1 MRSLGIGLAIVL
13 ILTGTAPTS
22 AFAAAPPAV
31 SKEARTKGMAA
42 APGLVTAAG
51 LDCNVADARF
61 IGESP
66 PDPKTKAK
74 TSVYELA
81 CTGNEGV
88 ILQQIGAATPTSYT
102 CEQTNEPG
110 PGGKP
115 NATAC
120 ILPGNSDPK
129 AGLLP
134 YVAKSG
140 VTCTPDRIRAL
151 GQSPTQVLFELA
163 CKEDNGGFILQ
174 VSSPPR
180 LDKPISASPC
190 LALPESGNVSCTL
203 TPRAKQLAVVD
214 KLVAASGKTCAI
226 KEGGRRYIGATQKG
240 QTLYEVACSDGKG
253 YILEQ
258 TANSAAAP
266 VAVDCAQADALAG
279 GCTLTDARE
288 AKTEQA
294 GLYTQLVK
302 KAGYNCDVAG
312 YAALPGQASAPTTE
326 VVEVKC
332 SNRPDGA
339 VAMFPSSGAAG
350 TVYDC
355 AHSEIAGY
363 RCSLTK
369 PAQAYPSLTK
379 DLQTL
384 GKTSCKVSDARTVG
398 ITADKHAYV
407 EVGCSDGL
415 QGYMIE
421 YTQAPLTP
429 KSTIICTEAKG
440 IAGGC
445 TLAGNTKKS

>member
-1 MRSLGIGLAIVL
+1 MRSFGIGLAIALVL
-13 ILTGTAPTS
+13 VAAAPTG
-22 AFAAAPPAV
+22 AFAAAPAAV
-31 SKEARTKGMAA
+31 SKDSRAKGMAA
-42 APGLVTAAG
+42 APGLVAAAG

-88 ILQQIGAATPTSYT
+88 IVQQIGAATPTTYT
-102 CEQTNEPG
+102 CEQTNEPR
-110 PGGKP
+110 PDGKP
-115 NATAC
+115 NQTSC

-134 YVAKSG
+134 YIAKSG
-140 VTCTPDRIRAL
+140 VTCTPDRIRTL
-151 GQSPTQVLFELA
+151 GQSPTQALFELS
-163 CKEDNGGFILQ
+163 CTQDNGGFILQ
-174 VSSPPR
+174 ISSPPR

-190 LALPESGNVSCTL
+190 LALPENGNVSCTL

-214 KLVAASGKTCAI
+214 KLVAASGKSCAI
-226 KEGGRRYIGATQKG
+226 KDDGRRYIGATQSG

-258 TANSAAAP
+258 AATGAP
-266 VAVDCAQADALAG
+266 TAVDCAQADALAG
-279 GCTLTDARE
+279 GCKLTDARE

-294 GLYTQLVK
+294 GLYTQLSK
-302 KAGYNCDVAG
+302 KAGYNCDVSG
-312 YAALPGQASAPTTE
+312 YAVLPSQAIAPTTE
-326 VVEVKC
+326 VVEIKC

-339 VAMFPSSGAAG
+339 IAMFPPSGAG

-355 AHSEIAGY
+355 AHSEIVGY

-369 PAQAYPSLTK
+369 PAAAYASLTK

-384 GKTSCKVSDARTVG
+384 GKTSCTVSDARTVG
-398 ITADKHAYV
+398 VTADKHAYV

-421 YTQAPLTP
+421 FTQAPLTP
-429 KSTIICTEAKG
+429 KSTIVCNEAKG

-445 TLAGNTKKS
+445 TLPGNTKKS